1 MTKKFKS
8 LLTDKGKALIADA
21 IAGGK
26 TINLKYLAVG
36 DGNGS
41 EITPSAAQTALV
53 NEVARLELNS
63 VKETDANRQIVTAE
77 AIIPADRGGFWIR
90 EAGIFTSDGI
100 LIAVS
105 QMPVTYKPDS
115 DDGTASTQTI
125 RMLLAVSE
133 ASVINL
139 TVDDSMIIAT
149 EDFVNEAIKTHE
161 KSRNHPD
168 ATTTAKGFVQLS
180 SATGLNDETKAAT
193 PKAVKVAYDNA
204 EKRLEKGQN
213 LADLT
218 DKSKAI
224 TNLGLDS
231 RYLPA
236 FPVTS
241 LATGVHYSKVAT
253 IQMTSANS
261 ANVTLLLSGANN
273 FGNNINQTDIVSLSC
288 RGSTP
293 AIRHL
298 ILSDAGAE
306 ADRATWGYVLS
317 ANKNT
322 ADFYLIRPSYSGGFH
337 LSTLSALPNAT
348 LHTDMPTTTLKPDG
362 LVVATPVFA
371 WSGAHKPAASD
382 VDAVSASKGGEFKAE
397 IQATK
402 GIQVAKDWS
411 EKTGGIFPGNG
422 DSANFDTCNLD
433 IKSWYGIGFYNTC
446 TGAGVQGRSVYM
458 NVRTGDFSTKGAIS
472 AGGTVSAKGNISSE
486 SNITGK
492 KIAASTISADAS
504 ITAGSVVSAHNA
516 KDFLPTSQGAYL
528 GWNHTSGSGAT
539 DFINHRG
546 GGAGG
551 FGFWNGNE
559 TTQTKLA
566 GIDASG
572 SLSLSGNMSSTNEV
586 NTLKQY
592 TGTINDGD
600 YLNGGLLRSFLQ
612 GRGGNGDTRG
622 AYAALYVQEH
632 VGAENQAILN
642 LNGFSQDHSWAFK
655 NDGSFNS
662 PGIIVE
668 AGQRVYSPN
677 NPPPLNIAGAITG
690 IRLAGMVDV
699 NKNNSDEYGTGCV
712 MTGWYDTGSSHYHQI
727 LRVLQYQINYG
738 DWVTAPYA

>member
-149 EDFVNEAIKTHE
+149 EDFVNDAIKAHE

-168 ATTTAKGFVQLS
+168 ATTTEKGFVQLS
-180 SATGLNDETKAAT
+180 SATNSTSEAQAAT
-193 PKAVKVAYDNA
+193 PKAVKAANDNA
-204 EKRLEKGQN
+204 NSRLEKEMNLSDLPDKVIARKNLGFEALGIGANVAMLDSLDWQQYDFTLGQN
-213 LADLT
+213 LVVKAGSMTNVPAEMVFEDETTSTVINVVGFDSNSFMDLVVFPGTST
-218 DKSKAI
+218 DTKFRVYSVRLNATPKGSRKFNIRRMLDSESDATVNGAYTFTAPVTTSAGVTGNLI
-224 TNLGLDS
+224 AVNLGGKTLSLNTLTLADGALHAVLYNCKS
-231 RYLPA
+231 NGEGAGITGRPDDTAKNAFSLVAELIRHASDTDYITRQTYISGASQSSWMRHCIDGKWGGWVKVPMPDKTNTWTQKQSFSAGVDVTGNTTCSGIVQGKLITSDTVLHTKSSVSYLP
-236 FPVTS
+236 P
-241 LATGVHYSKVAT
+241 
-253 IQMTSANS
+253 
-261 ANVTLLLSGANN
+261 
-273 FGNNINQTDIVSLSC
+273 
-288 RGSTP
+288 
-293 AIRHL
+293 
-298 ILSDAGAE
+298 E
-306 ADRATWGYVLS
+306 
-317 ANKNT
+317 
-322 ADFYLIRPSYSGGFH
+322 
-337 LSTLSALPNAT
+337 
-348 LHTDMPTTTLKPDG
+348 
-362 LVVATPVFA
+362 
-371 WSGAHKPAASD
+371 SGAH
-382 VDAVSASKGGEFKAE
+382 
-397 IQATK
+397 I
-402 GIQVAKDWS
+402 
-411 EKTGGIFPGNG
+411 
-422 DSANFDTCNLD
+422 
-433 IKSWYGIGFYNTC
+433 
-446 TGAGVQGRSVYM
+446 
-458 NVRTGDFSTKGAIS
+458 
-472 AGGTVSAKGNISSE
+472 
-486 SNITGK
+486 
-492 KIAASTISADAS
+492 
-504 ITAGSVVSAHNA
+504 
-516 KDFLPTSQGAYL
+516 
-528 GWNHTSGSGAT
+528 GWNRSSGSGAT
-539 DFINHRG
+539 DFINHK
-546 GGAGG
+546 GAGPGG
-551 FGFWNGNE
+551 FDFWNGDE
-559 TTQTKLA
+559 KTQTKLA